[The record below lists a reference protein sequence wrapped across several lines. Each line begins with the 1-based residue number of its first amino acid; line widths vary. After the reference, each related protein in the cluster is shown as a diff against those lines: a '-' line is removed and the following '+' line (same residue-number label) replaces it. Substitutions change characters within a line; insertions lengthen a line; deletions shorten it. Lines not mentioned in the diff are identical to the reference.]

1 MKVSTFIERPVLSAV
16 ISITIMVAGI
26 IVTLGIL
33 VPPFQGFLTGSSFHL
48 IRPTLA
54 A

>member
-26 IVTLGIL
+26 IGLFTLP
-33 VPPFQGFLTGSSFHL
+33 VAVSYTHL
-48 IRPTLA
+48 RAHET
-54 A
+54 